1 MPRGLLTR
9 FFQAMRENGCGVFG
23 GPAIWEQ
30 LVKLLV
36 VVMQAQEDLTQVGPR
51 LDPVT
56 LGAGEN
62 RE

>member
-1 MPRGLLTR
+1 MARGLLTR
-9 FFQAMRENGCGVFG
+9 FVQAMRENGCGVFG

-30 LVKLLV
+30 LIKLRIV
-36 VVMQAQEDLTQVGPR
+36 AMQAQEDLTQVGPR

-56 LGAGEN
+56 LGASEN